1 MSLAQIEEIEKK
13 VKPIIERMSLEV
25 VKKRPENI
33 VWNNNIIIINN
44 LI

>member
-13 VKPIIERMSLEV
+13 VKPIMERMSLEV

-33 VWNNNIIIINN
+33 V
-44 LI
+44 